1 MQLTVDDSARRVLEL
16 IRRKKG
22 EPYVT
27 LVEDGCCQFSNVF
40 VRLDEPDNNF
50 TKLAD
55 VDGFHVYIRN
65 TIASLYRE
73 SRITLHALKK
83 IDDSFSAETE
93 FGYKLTISYPDI
105 SFRTTTPQ
113 EI

>member
-1 MQLTVDDSARRVLEL
+1 MVRK
-16 IRRKKG
+16 KKG
-22 EPYVT
+22 EPYIT
-27 LVEDGCCQFSNVF
+27 IVEDGCCQFSNVF

-65 TIASLYRE
+65 TIAPLYHDTN
-73 SRITLHALKK
+73 ITLHALKK

-93 FGYKLTISYPDI
+93 FGYKITISYPET
-105 SFRTTTPQ
+105 SFRITTPQ
-113 EI
+113 EIQHGEQNKTSQYV